1 MIKYDHIMVRFGEL
15 STKGKNKID
24 FIRVLFHNIQ
34 RALKEY
40 PQLNITMRHDHIYV
54 NLNDVDYQ
62 PIIARLQEV
71 SGIQGLSLVYKAKD
85 REIENIKNMSLE
97 LINQEE
103 GQTFKVKV
111 KRSDKTYPLISDE
124 ITRIVA
130 GHILK
135 NNTRALKVDVH
146 NPDIML
152 SIEVRD
158 EAVYIFTKT
167 FPGAGGYPLGV
178 GGKAMHML
186 SGGIDSPVAAYL
198 LMKRGVQIECIHFA
212 SPPYTQMGVI
222 YKLEDLLKVLNRYQG
237 RIRLHIVPFTKIQE
251 AIYDHTDESYCITM
265 MRRMMFR
272 LADRLARR
280 RNCPVISSG
289 ESVGQVASQTLQSMR
304 VINEVTNMP
313 IIRPCATMDKVD
325 IINNAVRIG
334 TYDISIRPFIDCCTI
349 FTPKSPKTSPH
360 LDDCLKF
367 EQEFDYEPLLKE
379 ALDNIEVKFI
389 SDEMEEEKEE
399 LL

>member
-1 MIKYDHIMVRFGEL
+1 MITYDHIMVRFGEL

-24 FIRVLFHNIQ
+24 FIRVLFHNCQ
-34 RALKEY
+34 RALKEFDKIHIY
-40 PQLNITMRHDHIYV
+40 MRHDHIYV
-54 NLNDVDYQ
+54 ELNGANYK
-62 PIIARLQEV
+62 PIIERLQEV
-71 SGIQGLSLVYKAKD
+71 SGIQGLSLVHKSLD
-85 REIENIKNMSLE
+85 RDIENIKNMSLE
-97 LINQEE
+97 LIKQET
-103 GQTFKVKV
+103 GKTFKVHV
-111 KRSDKTYPLISDE
+111 KRTDKKYPLISDQ

-135 NNTRALKVDVH
+135 SGLGLSVDVH

-158 EAVYIFTKT
+158 EAVYIFSHT

-198 LMKRGVQIECIHFA
+198 LMKRGVTIECIHFA
-212 SPPYTQMGVI
+212 SPPYTQVGVI
-222 YKLEDLLKVLNRYQG
+222 YKLEDLLKVLNRYQA

-251 AIYDHTDESYCITM
+251 AIYDHVDESYCITM

-272 LADRLARR
+272 LADRLAKMRH
-280 RNCPVISSG
+280 CPVISSG

-304 VINEVTNMP
+304 VINDVTNMP

-325 IINNAVRIG
+325 IINTSVKIG
-334 TYDISIRPFIDCCTI
+334 TYDISIRPYIDCCTI
-349 FTPKSPKTSPH
+349 FTPKSPKTAPK
-360 LDDCLKF
+360 LEDCLRF
-367 EQEFDYEPLLKE
+367 EEQFDYEPLLKE
-379 ALDNIEVKFI
+379 ALSNIEVKFI
-389 SDEMEEEKEE
+389 TDEDENNDSE

>member
-1 MIKYDHIMVRFGEL
+1 MITYDHIMVRFGEL

-24 FIRVLFHNIQ
+24 FIRVLFHNCQ
-34 RALKEY
+34 RALKEFDKIHIY
-40 PQLNITMRHDHIYV
+40 MRHDHIYV
-54 NLNDVDYQ
+54 ELNGADYK
-62 PIIARLQEV
+62 PIIERLQEV
-71 SGIQGLSLVYKAKD
+71 SGIQGLSLVHKSLD
-85 REIENIKNMSLE
+85 RDIENIKNMSLE
-97 LINQEE
+97 LIKQET
-103 GQTFKVKV
+103 GKTFKVHV
-111 KRSDKTYPLISDE
+111 KRTDKKYPLISDQ

-135 NNTRALKVDVH
+135 SGLGLTVDVH

-158 EAVYIFTKT
+158 EAVYIFSHT

-198 LMKRGVQIECIHFA
+198 LMKRGVTIECIHFA
-212 SPPYTQMGVI
+212 SPPYTQVGVI
-222 YKLEDLLKVLNRYQG
+222 YKLEDLLKVLNRYQA

-272 LADRLARR
+272 LADRLAKMRH
-280 RNCPVISSG
+280 CPVISTG

-304 VINEVTNMP
+304 VINDVTNMP

-325 IINNAVRIG
+325 IISTSVKIG
-334 TYDISIRPFIDCCTI
+334 TYDISIRPYIDCCTI
-349 FTPKSPKTSPH
+349 FTPKSPKTAPK
-360 LDDCLKF
+360 LEDCLRF
-367 EQEFDYEPLLKE
+367 EEQFDYEPLLKE
-379 ALDNIEVKFI
+379 ALSNIEVKFI
-389 SDEMEEEKEE
+389 SDEEEQKKD